1 MFTGHRKE
9 KITALMAAAAG
20 GNVEC
25 SRVLLG
31 HRAGINL
38 RSPPL
43 SHRDGNMV
51 VFPGGYTALM
61 MAAYYGKA
69 EILKLLLKHG

>member
-1 MFTGHRKE
+1 
-9 KITALMAAAAG
+9 MAAAAG

-25 SRVLLG
+25 TRVLLQ
-31 HRAGINL
+31 HRANINH

-43 SHRDGNMV
+43 SHRDGSKV

-61 MAAYYGKA
+61 MAAYYGKS